1 MDTLSQV
8 GALHDKL
15 SVERLDQLICGLNG
29 LVAWG
34 PVARSVLELLTGSGG
49 DASDQGDLSRELGD
63 LITLDPAMT
72 ADVLSL
78 ANRSGGRDVFTVSG
92 AIEKMGFDVV
102 RAALLAGQGFVVPA
116 WGLGDETRFDNEA
129 FSRHCLAVAIAAE
142 KLADLGATPIDP
154 RRAFICGLLH
164 DLGKLVLDRTAPK
177 SYRRAIDASVK
188 HHGYLSEYE
197 RELVGVDHA
206 VAGLHLARQWRLG
219 GHVEAV
225 TWLSHQ
231 PSEAI
236 PASITDGALVEIV
249 GLADTIARENGVGFS
264 GNFKF
269 IRSSAQIALQMGLSE
284 DIPRQIAA
292 ELDDEVNRRLSGLH
306 DDSPSQNAAAYQRA
320 VYRANTELGKLN
332 GSLRRQVDEYQSDA
346 EALSKLKQ
354 FASSISPDALL
365 PETLIALA
373 DVVSDV
379 LSITP
384 SISAPIIAYCCAQ
397 DGQGVS
403 LIVSDR
409 SDWPT
414 IQTVRTNSAFDGVV
428 SSSCDNSTA
437 AEMSAVLADVGVLS
451 QWIDPGIYAHH
462 RFVCKDRWVG
472 GVLSPADA
480 PGQDRMNESMIAI
493 GDVLAL
499 TLAMVRGQTRA
510 TQLSEQ
516 LAGAGEVLAATQETL
531 AETRTLAAMGEMAA
545 GAGHELNNPLAVIS
559 GRAQIM
565 RERASTP
572 EEQKTWTQITNQA
585 QRISDIIT
593 DMMDFAS
600 PRRAV
605 PDIVDVGS
613 LAEEVVKTFAASEDP
628 KMSTC
633 EISVNPL
640 NAPLSVIADIT
651 QLRATLREVVGN
663 AALSGK
669 GPRKVRISAAGSE
682 LNETVLISIS
692 DDGPGMAPQTLASVF
707 TPFFSAQEAGRR
719 VGLGLPRAQKY
730 IINNGGGIWIETSLG
745 EGTTVFIELPRAPQ

>member
-8 GALHDKL
+8 GALHNKL

-34 PVARSVLELLTGSGG
+34 PVARSVLELLTASDGG
-49 DASDQGDLSRELGD
+49 ASDQGDLSQELGD

-72 ADVLSL
+72 VGVLSL
-78 ANRSGGRDVFTVSG
+78 ANRSGGPDVFTVSD
-92 AIEKMGFDVV
+92 AIEKLGFDVV
-102 RAALLAGQGFVVPA
+102 RAALLAGQGFIAPA

-142 KLADLGATPIDP
+142 KLAELGAASIDP

-188 HHGYLSEYE
+188 HHGNLSEYE
-197 RELVGVDHA
+197 REFVGVDHA

-225 TWLSHQ
+225 AWLSHQ

-236 PASITDGALVEIV
+236 PASISDAALVEIV

-284 DIPRQIAA
+284 DIPQQIAA
-292 ELDDEVNRRLSGLH
+292 ELDDEVNRRLSGLQG
-306 DDSPSQNAAAYQRA
+306 DSPSQNATAHQRA
-320 VYRANTELGKLN
+320 VCRANTELGKLN
-332 GSLRRQVDEYQSDA
+332 RTLRRRADEHQSGA
-346 EALSKLKQ
+346 EALRKLKK
-354 FASSISPDALL
+354 FAASISPDALL
-365 PETLIALA
+365 PETLVALG
-373 DVVSDV
+373 DVVADV

-384 SISAPIIAYCCAQ
+384 SASAPIIAYCCAQ
-397 DGQGVS
+397 DGHGVS

-409 SDWPT
+409 SDWPA
-414 IQTVRTNSAFDGVV
+414 IHTVRANSAFDGTVCSLCD
-428 SSSCDNSTA
+428 SSTTTA
-437 AEMSAVLADVGVLS
+437 MSALLADVGVLS

-462 RFVCKDRWVG
+462 RFVCQDRWVG

-480 PGQDRMNESMIAI
+480 PGQGRMDESMLAI

-499 TLAMVRGQTRA
+499 TLAMVRGQSRA
-510 TQLSEQ
+510 TRLSEQ

-565 RERASTP
+565 RDRASTP

-600 PRRAV
+600 PRRAA
-605 PDIVDVGS
+605 PDIVDVGG
-613 LAEEVVKTFAASEDP
+613 LGEEIVKTFAASEEP
-628 KMSTC
+628 KLSEC
-633 EISVNPL
+633 EISVD
-640 NAPLSVIADIT
+640 PLSEPLRVIADIT
-651 QLRATLREVVGN
+651 QLRSAFREVVAN

-669 GPRKVRISAAGSE
+669 DPRKVRISAAGSE
-682 LNETVLISIS
+682 LNDTVLISIS
-692 DDGPGMAPQTLASVF
+692 DDGPGMTPQTLASVF